1 MIQYHKKISN
11 LLYKIIEKN
20 NFVKKDAIKNI
31 VFDFLLNKFKYNK
44 TWKLNGKCINAVSD
58 LH

>member
-44 TWKLNGKCINAVSD
+44 T
-58 LH
+58 